1 MWRERI
7 LWSSQESFVFFG
19 LRVLCA
25 HAAECAASHSTT
37 TRSDWGV
44 ADR

>member
-1 MWRERI
+1 MGCERI
-7 LWSSQESFVFFG
+7 LRSSQESFVFFG

-25 HAAECAASHSTT
+25 HAVKCAASHSET
-37 TRSDWGV
+37 TRSDRGV